1 MKENIEN
8 SRIFLDHAST
18 TPVDPEV
25 LISMMPFFSE
35 TFANPSALYKEGVAA
50 REASD
55 KARLEI
61 AKILHTRTD
70 EIFFAASGTESD
82 NMAVLG
88 AFKKAMTLRLR
99 NPHFITSTIEHPA
112 VLEAFK
118 AIEAEGGEVTYIGV
132 SEEGIVDSKAIATA
146 LKENTVLVSVMLINN
161 EIGTIQPVA
170 QIARA
175 VRDFKERNKRG
186 KFDFPYMHTDAS
198 QGPNYLDC
206 FADSLGCDLLTLD
219 GSKIYGPKGIGLLF
233 VKKGISIE
241 PLIYGGGQ
249 EGGLR
254 SGTENVPFIVG
265 FAKALSIATEMR
277 ESESTRLAELRDFMI
292 GEILL
297 KFPKATLNGSK
308 EKRLPNNVNIC
319 FPGLDAEFAVIKLD
333 SKGIQCSYSSS
344 CRTLAENNNSYV
356 VEALGR
362 KDCAASSLRFTLGRK
377 TTKENAERAVE
388 AVVDIV
394 K

>member
-1 MKENIEN
+1 
-8 SRIFLDHAST
+8 
-18 TPVDPEV
+18 
-25 LISMMPFFSE
+25 
-35 TFANPSALYKEGVAA
+35 
-50 REASD
+50 
-55 KARLEI
+55 
-61 AKILHTRTD
+61 
-70 EIFFAASGTESD
+70 
-82 NMAVLG
+82 
-88 AFKKAMTLRLR
+88 
-99 NPHFITSTIEHPA
+99 
-112 VLEAFK
+112 
-118 AIEAEGGEVTYIGV
+118 
-132 SEEGIVDSKAIATA
+132 
-146 LKENTVLVSVMLINN
+146 
-161 EIGTIQPVA
+161 
-170 QIARA
+170 
-175 VRDFKERNKRG
+175 
-186 KFDFPYMHTDAS
+186 
-198 QGPNYLDC
+198 
-206 FADSLGCDLLTLD
+206 
-219 GSKIYGPKGIGLLF
+219 
-233 VKKGISIE
+233 
-241 PLIYGGGQ
+241 
-249 EGGLR
+249 
-254 SGTENVPFIVG
+254 
-265 FAKALSIATEMR
+265 MR